1 MKRSFRFLSLFIIS
15 ALFTTV
21 TSAFAQGTA
30 FTYQGRLNDNSQ
42 PANGSYD
49 LTFTLF
55 SASNG
60 GSQVG
65 NTFTNAATPVASG
78 LFTATLDFGSGV
90 FTGSNLWL
98 EVAVR
103 TNGSAGG
110 YTTLTPR
117 QPILP
122 TPYAI
127 LANTA
132 NNLAGPLPATNLS
145 GTVGND
151 QLANSSLTVNAGPGL
166 IGGGTVPL
174 GSSITLSNDG
184 LLSITG
190 NVEITAS
197 TSNGVVKLGSNAT
210 RTNLVNTIVKR
221 DASGSFGAGSISLT
235 GAVTASDF
243 KLVGGS
249 QSVVTSLSA
258 TRIVWGGLNGDGSVA
273 FGTGF
278 TVSRSDVGIYTVIF
292 SPPFNTVPAV
302 LFSPPYSPQTPTWTS
317 TFTALATNSVVIRS
331 WNSGAPADAGITF
344 LAIGPR

>member
-1 MKRSFRFLSLFIIS
+1 MKRNFRFLYLLIIS

-30 FTYQGRLNDNSQ
+30 FTYQGRLNDNGQ
-42 PANGSYD
+42 PANRSYD

-55 SASNG
+55 GANNG

-65 NTFTNAATPVASG
+65 NTFTNTPTSVASG
-78 LFTATLDFGSGV
+78 LFTATLDFGPGI
-90 FTGSNLWL
+90 FTGANLWL

-110 YTTLTPR
+110 YTTLSPR

-151 QLANSSLTVNAGPGL
+151 QLANSSVIVNAGLGL
-166 IGGGTVPL
+166 AGGGTVPL
-174 GSSITLSNDG
+174 GGSITLSNAG

-190 NVEITAS
+190 NGDITAS

-210 RTNLVNTIVKR
+210 RTNFVNTIVKR
-221 DASGSFGAGSISLT
+221 DASGSFGAGSIQVT
-235 GAVTASDF
+235 GAVTAIDF
-243 KLVGGS
+243 KLTGGS
-249 QSVVTSLSA
+249 QSAVTSLSD

-292 SPPFNTVPAV
+292 SPPFSNIPAV
-302 LFSPPYSPQTPTWTS
+302 LFSPPYSQAPTWTT

-331 WNSGAPADAGITF
+331 WNSGAQADAGVAF